1 MSLSS
6 PGIGSGLDVN
16 AIVDQLVALERRP
29 ITLLET
35 AKTRLDTQL
44 SSYGLMQSYLGNL
57 QSIAAKLADPANW
70 TRNTGSSSDD
80 AVAVLAGDGAIAGTY
95 EVEVQALASAQSM
108 SSAVFADP
116 SDLGTGTLTITRGG
130 ETFDIEI
137 AAGETSLQA
146 VRDKINAAGAGVSAS
161 IVQDASGP
169 LLILTG
175 TETGAANAFTVSV
188 AGATGSLASL
198 AYPGG
203 MVERRVAADA
213 QFTINGVPLS
223 SAQNHLDNV
232 IDGLSLVIPQFIRQ
246 IIDRGIRQQ
255 EIGFLGW
262 SVLALLG
269 LTFIKGIFT
278 YFQGRWTE
286 VASQTVAYDLRNEIQ
301 NKLTVLPF
309 SYHDRTETG
318 QLLSRAI
325 QDVERIRFL
334 TGRAAFRI
342 VDGAFLLVTTA
353 VILFTMNAKLALLV
367 MLTLPLLLWRSL
379 SFGRRF
385 RPLSLA
391 IQDQLAVLTT
401 NLEQNLRG
409 ARVVKAFAQEDAEI
423 GRFRQQNERWF
434 ALSALS
440 ARLDGVNIPL
450 MDLIANLGTV
460 AVIGY
465 GGWLVTQN
473 ALTLGELVAF
483 TTYLGQLTTPVR
495 RIGLVLPAI
504 IMASAS
510 GERIFEILD
519 QIPDVKDAPDA
530 VDLPKIQGQVQF
542 EDVSFGYLKRHRV
555 LKDIRFSAAPGQV
568 IALLGA
574 TGSGKSTIMNLLP
587 RFYDPTGGRVLVDGH
602 DLRQVKLA
610 SLRSQMG
617 IVLQET
623 TLFAAT
629 IGENIAFSQPNAT
642 QDEII
647 AAAKAAQAHDFISEL
662 PDGYETHVGERGV
675 TLSGGQKQRIA
686 IARAL
691 LANPA
696 ILILDDATASVDTQ
710 TEQLIQTA
718 LGNLMNGR
726 TTFVIAHRLSTV
738 RRADQILVLERGQIV
753 ACGTHDEL
761 LEQSAHY
768 QEIYNKQLRPQ
779 ERSLP
784 VGE

>member
-1 MSLSS
+1 MTSINTSAH
-6 PGIGSGLDVN
+6 PPEIPV
-16 AIVDQLVALERRP
+16 VER
-29 ITLLET
+29 
-35 AKTRLDTQL
+35 
-44 SSYGLMQSYLGNL
+44 
-57 QSIAAKLADPANW
+57 
-70 TRNTGSSSDD
+70 
-80 AVAVLAGDGAIAGTY
+80 GDGDTWRILWRCFGYLRPYRPLVIGTY
-95 EVEVQALASAQSM
+95 
-108 SSAVFADP
+108 F
-116 SDLGTGTLTITRGG
+116 TLI
-130 ETFDIEI
+130 
-137 AAGETSLQA
+137 
-146 VRDKINAAGAGVSAS
+146 VINA
-161 IVQDASGP
+161 
-169 LLILTG
+169 
-175 TETGAANAFTVSV
+175 
-188 AGATGSLASL
+188 
-198 AYPGG
+198 
-203 MVERRVAADA
+203 
-213 QFTINGVPLS
+213 
-223 SAQNHLDNV
+223 
-232 IDGLSLVIPQFIRQ
+232 LSLVIPQFIRL

-255 EIGFLGW
+255 DTPFLGW
-262 SVLALLG
+262 AVLALLG
-269 LTFIKGIFT
+269 LTLIKGIFT

-286 VASQTVAYDLRNEIQ
+286 VASQTVAYDLRNAIQ

-342 VDGAFLLVTTA
+342 IDGAFLLVATA
-353 VILFTMNAKLALLV
+353 VVLFIMNANLALLV
-367 MLTLPLLLWRSL
+367 MLTMPLLVWRSL

-391 IQDQLAVLTT
+391 IQDQMAVLTT
-401 NLEQNLRG
+401 TLEQNLRG

-423 GRFRQQNERWF
+423 GRFETQNEHWF

-440 ARLDGVNIPL
+440 IRLQSINIPM

-465 GGWLVTQN
+465 GGWLVTQDG
-473 ALTLGELVAF
+473 LTLGELVAF
-483 TTYLGQLTTPVR
+483 TTYLGQLATPVR

-530 VDLPKIQGQVQF
+530 VDLPKISGTVQF
-542 EDVSFGYLKRHRV
+542 EEVSFGYLKRHRV
-555 LKDIRFSAAPGQV
+555 LQNISFAAEPGQV
-568 IALLGA
+568 VALLGA

-602 DLRQVKLA
+602 DLRQVTLA

-623 TLFAAT
+623 TLFATT
-629 IGENIAFSQPNAT
+629 IGENIAFSHPDAT
-642 QDEII
+642 EAEII
-647 AAAKAAQAHDFISEL
+647 AAAQAAQAHEFITEL

-710 TEQLIQTA
+710 TERLIQTA

-738 RRADQILVLERGQIV
+738 RRADLILVLEKGQIV
-753 ACGTHDEL
+753 ARGTHDEL
-761 LEQSAHY
+761 LAQSAHY

-779 ERSLP
+779 ERGLP